1 MTLNE
6 FLSNLKTDIKTIESL
21 YQGLTITELSLPNF
35 SKNTQ
40 NSYHDFF
47 YIEAVNNKKSIK
59 LYVPKTVLDTA
70 KENGHIINQ
79 NVSVDITIDSLSF
92 DSKSIVLIKIS
103 KIVESGISEQNIFIR
118 NLTKYCDDN
127 KLFERTKKPIPT
139 LIKKI
144 AIISTIHSTTEKD
157 IINILNYKN
166 ETHSFRVSPSS
177 EAIANQI
184 NLCQNSDFDMIILY
198 RGGNEDYYMNIY
210 SDVPVLNAIH
220 KSSIH
225 VGVALGHYVD
235 TPFVNK
241 IADSYY
247 ATPNNLAQ
255 VVNENNTFILNQFD
269 SLISQYTNYFQN
281 NVFYNKLHN
290 SISMNIE
297 RIEHSTSKIIHS
309 KSNTLN
315 NLDFNINNM
324 ANKILHNC
332 EIQSNNT
339 YSTIDSNTSSMINNI
354 HTQMVLSNEKINTLV
369 DNLQQNYDVVLNTT
383 ISNVDKYINLVQIN
397 MQNKLVESNSNI
409 SSLSNI
415 IIERMNTNLL
425 STNNNIQSALSNIEL
440 NITHKK
446 NKRMNRILIIALFV
460 VISIAA
466 ILVVKY
472 T

>member
-35 SKNTQ
+35 SKNTL
-40 NSYHDFF
+40 NAYHDFF

-127 KLFERTKKPIPT
+127 KLFERTKKPFPT

-184 NLCQNSDFDMIILY
+184 NLCQNSDYDMIILY

-255 VVNENNTFILNQFD
+255 VVNENNTFVLNQFN

-290 SISMNIE
+290 TIAMNIE
-297 RIEHSTSKIIHS
+297 RIEHSTSKIILS

-315 NLDFNINNM
+315 NLDFNISNTS
-324 ANKILHNC
+324 NKILHNC

-339 YSTIDSNTSSMINNI
+339 YSTIDSNTSAMINNI
-354 HTQMVLSNEKINTLV
+354 HTQMVLSNERINTLV
-369 DNLQQNYDVVLNTT
+369 DNALQNKDVILNTT
-383 ISNVDKYINLVQIN
+383 FSNIDKNVNLAQIN
-397 MQNKLVESNSNI
+397 VQNRLVEINNNI
-409 SSLSNI
+409 SSLSDML
-415 IIERMNTNLL
+415 IERMNTNLL
-425 STNNNIQSALSNIEL
+425 TTNSNIQSALSTIEL
-440 NITHKK
+440 NITNKK
-446 NKRMNRILIIALFV
+446 NKKMNKILIAALVV
-460 VISIAA
+460 VILIAA
-466 ILVVKY
+466 ILVLKY
-472 T
+472 